1 MAWFVVKYRKPGG
14 EITEAEFEAA
24 DKSALFKILAE
35 EKISAVNIR
44 PGRLSKKSGKK
55 SGSAASS
62 PNLFRGVIAGVVV
75 VSLVFAAWYFF
86 LYQPSR
92 PSDPVDNRSP
102 REAPQGDSKR
112 VKVSAGDLAGGM
124 KNPVAGTQGKRG
136 EYAAETPTQASEPAA
151 NEPDAEAQPVE
162 EPTKKPPVFKHGTD
176 QLIWLAVFASNGSS
190 IPPLP
195 HISAADT
202 DRFIDTLN
210 DPIAI
215 EPEDSP
221 RIQDM
226 KRKINELRKEVA
238 GMIARNPDKELSEIL
253 NEHRDE
259 FNGRLNLYNDAKKE
273 YDAFIAE
280 GDADGAE
287 AYRVSVNELL
297 EQYGAQKIEL
307 ESDDEEPS
315 DEN

>member
-151 NEPDAEAQPVE
+151 NEPDAEAQPVK
-162 EPTKKPPVFKHGTD
+162 EPPKPHPVFKNGTD

-202 DRFIDTLN
+202 DKFINTLN

-221 RIQDM
+221 RVQDM

-238 GMIARNPDKELSEIL
+238 GIIAQNPDKELSEIL

-259 FNGRLNLYNDAKKE
+259 FNGRLNLHADARKE
-273 YDAFIAE
+273 YEAFIAE
-280 GDADGAE
+280 GDAEGAE

-297 EQYGAQKIEL
+297 EQYGAKKIEL
-307 ESDDEEPS
+307 ESDDEES
-315 DEN
+315 SEEN